1 MMSEAMAMY
10 LMVLLN
16 CSDLNQGV
24 TCTRTPCSVTKTY
37 DGAGSVTIDACA
49 VEIVIPDEIVLVVN
63 P

>member
-16 CSDLNQGV
+16 CSDLSEGA

-37 DGAGSVTIDACA
+37 DDTGSVTINARA
-49 VEIVIPDEIVLVVN
+49 VEIVIPEDITLVVE
-63 P
+63 